1 MMALVVVL
9 GFIFILTYLNMVAK
23 EYKPVESNVS
33 SSTYTPEKV
42 KPSEVPDLP
51 ELNEEEQAE
60 TDSLFKSY
68 VEEAEEESERKS
80 VETMRDEVHKIL
92 DEIIETDST
101 VTVTFNMTVK
111 NPLMYETKEKQ
122 RYGKDSIRVR

>member
-92 DEIIETDST
+92 DEVVEADST
-101 VTVTFNMTVK
+101 VTITFNMTVK
-111 NPLMYETKEKQ
+111 NPLMYETKEK
-122 RYGKDSIRVR
+122 

>member
-1 MMALVVVL
+1 MKKDMMALVVVL

-101 VTVTFNMTVK
+101 VTITFNMTVK
-111 NPLMYETKEKQ
+111 NPLMYETKEK
-122 RYGKDSIRVR
+122 

>member
-1 MMALVVVL
+1 MKKDMMALVVVL

-68 VEEAEEESERKS
+68 VEEAEKESERKS

-101 VTVTFNMTVK
+101 VTITFNMTVK
-111 NPLMYETKEKQ
+111 NPLMYETKEK
-122 RYGKDSIRVR
+122 

>member
-1 MMALVVVL
+1 MKKDMMALVVVL

-51 ELNEEEQAE
+51 ELNEEEPAE

-92 DEIIETDST
+92 DEVIETDST
-101 VTVTFNMTVK
+101 VTITFNMTVK
-111 NPLMYETKEKQ
+111 NPLMYETKEK
-122 RYGKDSIRVR
+122 

>member
-1 MMALVVVL
+1 MKKDMMALVVVL

-92 DEIIETDST
+92 DEVVEADST
-101 VTVTFNMTVK
+101 VTITFNMTVK
-111 NPLMYETKEKQ
+111 NPLMYETKEK
-122 RYGKDSIRVR
+122 